1 MSRLSPL
8 PREELGELE
17 SAFQS
22 FKNRMGF
29 VANSGLIMARRPAI
43 LRALGDLGRAV
54 MENGAVP
61 LGLKSC
67 ISQVASW
74 ATGCLYCQA
83 HFANN
88 ALRSGISD
96 EKLENLW
103 NFERSPLFDDAERA
117 ALRFALAGA
126 QVPNGVT
133 DEHFTE
139 LRRHYDDGQI
149 VEILA
154 TVCYVGFLN
163 RWNDSLATT
172 LEDIP
177 TKAAEAHL
185 GGTQWHAGKHAG
197 SG

>member
-1 MSRLSPL
+1 MSRLKPL
-8 PREELGELE
+8 SLDELGELTP
-17 SAFQS
+17 AFEV

-29 VANSGLIMARRPAI
+29 IANSGLIMARRPQI
-43 LRALGDLGRAV
+43 LKDLAALSKTI
-54 MENGAVP
+54 MEAGAVP
-61 LGLKSC
+61 LALKNC
-67 ISQVASW
+67 ICQVASW

-88 ALRSGISD
+88 VVRSGVPD

-103 NFERSPLFDDAERA
+103 NFERSELFSDAERA
-117 ALRFALAGA
+117 ALSFAMTAS

-133 DEHFTE
+133 DEIFDE
-139 LRRHYDDGQI
+139 LKKHWDDGEI

-177 TKAAEAHL
+177 TRAAEDHL
-185 GGTQWHAGKHAG
+185 KGANWSPGKHQG
-197 SG
+197 